1 MRTLRLLLWFCLGL
15 LIGGYSVASHAA
27 TPWYSAT
34 AKGYKNLA
42 GGATYAD
49 PGGCLNEYKTANPV
63 MASCSFS
70 SASYM
75 SSPASNGY
83 WGVAYPASGTRTDN
97 ISCSG
102 GPFCRVMDW
111 ICPSGGTLVG
121 NKCQVSACPSGSPD
135 PTTGQCSAPSSCT
148 GDQKLDPATNK
159 CKCDSGKA
167 YNGYTPATGSGA
179 LVCFNGCESQ
189 INNASNQYAVN
200 GQQVWKGS
208 WNSTG
213 APCVAGM
220 ANGTPNPATTNPGSG
235 SGSGGTGSG
244 GGDGDTS
251 TKCPGNKVPGGTIN
265 GKVICIDPS
274 PSNPSTNIGKSETDP
289 DGPGSTPG
297 TTITKK
303 IECDGANCTTT
314 TTTQNG
320 DGTSNTKTDKQDQK
334 SFCESN
340 PNLTICKDSE
350 ATAGASCSAP
360 PTCKGDAVTC
370 AILKQQWTLGC
381 MYEVETAESATYS
394 SAKAGTDGF
403 DPDKMRSNAAV
414 VNVSNQFD
422 TSHFLNSSCPQA
434 KPITVMGQTVS
445 LPFDA
450 SCEGAVWMGRV
461 AVAMTLVMAAII
473 VIGGIK

>member
-1 MRTLRLLLWFCLGL
+1 MDTLQLRRTIRLLLWFCVGL
-15 LIGGYSVASHAA
+15 FLGGYSVLSHAA
-27 TPWYSAT
+27 RSYPATPINGYCYGTSYPVTTSAIGCASNYGYANCSAT
-34 AKGYKNLA
+34 
-42 GGATYAD
+42 GGANGENKCCKAGSATNC
-49 PGGCLNEYKTANPV
+49 GLFSTTSVKT
-63 MASCSFS
+63 
-70 SASYM
+70 
-75 SSPASNGY
+75 
-83 WGVAYPASGTRTDN
+83 
-97 ISCSG
+97 
-102 GPFCRVMDW
+102 
-111 ICPSGGTLVG
+111 CPYGGTL
-121 NKCQVSACPSGSPD
+121 SGSTCINAPDCPADTIAD
-135 PTTGQCSAPSSCT
+135 PTTGQCKPKNKCT
-148 GDQKLDPATNK
+148 GDQKLDVATNT
-159 CKCDSGKA
+159 CKCDAGKT

-213 APCVAGM
+213 SPCVAGLG
-220 ANGTPNPATTNPGSG
+220 NGTVNPGSSGSG
-235 SGSGGTGSG
+235 SGSGGDSGGDGSG
-244 GGDGDTS
+244 GDNGDS
-251 TKCPGNKVPGGTIN
+251 TQKCPGTKVPGGTLN

-274 PSNPSTNIGKSETDP
+274 PSNPSTTIGKSETDP

-320 DGTSNTKTDKQDQK
+320 DGTTNTKTDKQDQK

-350 ATAGASCSAP
+350 ATAGANCTTP
-360 PTCKGDAVTC
+360 PTCNGDAVTC

-381 MYEVETAESATYS
+381 MYEVETAESATYAA
-394 SAKAGTDGF
+394 AKAGTDGF

-414 VNVSNQFD
+414 VTVNSQFD
-422 TSHFLNSSCPQA
+422 TSHFLSSNCPQA
-434 KPITVMGQTVS
+434 KTVTVMGHSVS

-461 AVAMTLVMAAII
+461 AVAITLVMAAMI

>member
-1 MRTLRLLLWFCLGL
+1 MDTLQLRRTIRLLLWFCVGL

-27 TPWYSAT
+27 VDVCKAVLNGQSRYYGGGVAAWTAICQEYGDWANAKAIAAGGT
-34 AKGYKNLA
+34 AKTYNPDPGAVSMAGCSSTVMCRYGAGPNDLANTGWQLA
-42 GGATYAD
+42 GITKTCPDGTAPDRTTGNCV
-49 PGGCLNEYKTANPV
+49 PGGV
-63 MASCSFS
+63 
-70 SASYM
+70 
-75 SSPASNGY
+75 
-83 WGVAYPASGTRTDN
+83 
-97 ISCSG
+97 
-102 GPFCRVMDW
+102 
-111 ICPSGGTLVG
+111 
-121 NKCQVSACPSGSPD
+121 Q
-135 PTTGQCSAPSSCT
+135 CT

-220 ANGTPNPATTNPGSG
+220 ANGTPNPSTTNPGSG

-297 TTITKK
+297 TTVTKK

-320 DGTSNTKTDKQDQK
+320 DGTSQTKTDKQDQK

-350 ATAGASCSAP
+350 ATAAASCSTP

-381 MYEVETAESATYS
+381 MYEVETAESATYGA
-394 SAKAGTDGF
+394 AKAGTDGF

-414 VNVSNQFD
+414 VTVDGQFD
-422 TSHFLNSSCPQA
+422 TSHFLSSSCPQA
-434 KPITVMGQTVS
+434 KTVTVMGHSVS

-461 AVAMTLVMAAII
+461 AVAMTLVMAAMI